1 MLETLDHS
9 IFLQQTL
16 THASPLED
24 TLPGTSQ
31 RRKHEGDTIA
41 LYKQENTIP
50 ICATANWVFKASL
63 RMVGKQT
70 GKITE
75 SSNNAQ
81 LVNFEGRDLK
91 LLGSYDQTV
100 QPFIAG
106 NKIY

>member
-1 MLETLDHS
+1 
-9 IFLQQTL
+9 
-16 THASPLED
+16 
-24 TLPGTSQ
+24 
-31 RRKHEGDTIA
+31 
-41 LYKQENTIP
+41 
-50 ICATANWVFKASL
+50 
-63 RMVGKQT
+63 MVGKQT